1 MLDFLLTPAI
11 LGSMYIRRTSIK
23 SRKDGRQYYTYRL
36 VQSERTANGV
46 RQHTLINLGTDFSLP
61 RDQWPELSSRI
72 QEIISGQLHFFE
84 IPEEIEALAQNYAAR
99 IIQAQPRNKVDSD
112 QPDYREVDV
121 DSLEMIRPRSVSCEH
136 VALEAFDFL
145 KLGEELKS
153 LGFNGPQRAAA
164 TGTIIGRMCQPGS
177 ELATHYWLQNVS
189 GLGELID
196 YDFNKINL
204 YQMYKVSDQLLH
216 NKEAIE
222 NHLYLQEKNLFGFQ
236 ETITL
241 YDLTNT
247 YFEGSSKAN
256 KLAKHGHSKEKRSDC
271 PLVTLALMLD
281 SSGFPKCSQVF
292 EGNVSE
298 PSTLG
303 KMIKGL
309 ERKNLSSELFKP
321 SKATIV
327 MDAGI
332 ASEDNIKW
340 LKKNK
345 YPYVVVSRKHHREFN
360 EDEAVVVKQ
369 DNDCTVKVQKVIDSE
384 NDEVLLYCHSTRR
397 EKKEQAIN
405 DRFTMRFEEAISKL
419 EAGLHKKGCLKKYD
433 KILEKIGRLKQQY
446 SKAAKHYKIEVS
458 KDEKNGNAVKIL
470 WTRQTSAD
478 TKDSLPGVY
487 CLRTTHTELDEVAL
501 WRTYTML
508 TDLEA
513 VFRSLKSEL
522 GMRPVFHH
530 ITKRVTGH
538 LFISVLAYHLV
549 HSIRYRLKKSG
560 INSSWS
566 DLKKQLTGQS
576 RVTVSMQCRNEN
588 VVHVRKSTRP
598 EPRHQKIY
606 SALGLC
612 SLPGKTIKTTIKKT
626 NKSSAI
632 TKILKK

>member
-1 MLDFLLTPAI
+1 MLI
-11 LGSMYIRRTSIK
+11 NMYIRKTTIK

-36 VQSERTANGV
+36 VQSERTAKGV
-46 RQHTLINLGTDFSLP
+46 SQHTLINHGTGFSLP
-61 RDQWPELSSRI
+61 RDQWQELSSRI
-72 QEIISGQLHFFE
+72 QEIISGQLSFFKNS
-84 IPEEIEALAQNYAAR
+84 EEIEELAQNCAAR
-99 IIQAQPRNKVDSD
+99 IIQAQHKNKAENN

-121 DSLEMIRPRSVSCEH
+121 DSLEMLRPRSVSCEH
-136 VALEAFDFL
+136 VALEAFNFL
-145 KLGEELKS
+145 KLGEELKA
-153 LGFNGPQRAAA
+153 LGFNGPQLA
-164 TGTIIGRMCQPGS
+164 TAIGTIIGRMCQPGS
-177 ELATHYWLQNVS
+177 ELATHYWLRNVS

-204 YQMYKVSDQLLH
+204 YKMYKISDQLLN

-222 NHLYLQEKNLFGFQ
+222 NHLYSQEKNLFGFQ

-256 KLAKHGHSKEKRSDC
+256 KLGKRGHSKEKRSDC
-271 PLVTLALMLD
+271 PLVTLALVLD
-281 SSGFPKCSQVF
+281 SSGFPKRSKIF

-298 PSTLG
+298 PSTLK

-309 ERKNLSSELFKP
+309 ERKNLSPELFKP

-332 ASEDNIKW
+332 ATENNIKW
-340 LKKNK
+340 LRENS
-345 YPYVVVSRKHHREFN
+345 YPYIVVSRKHYREFN

-369 DNDCTVKVQKVIDSE
+369 DNECTVKVQKVIDLE
-384 NDEVLLYCHSTRR
+384 NDEVLLYCHSSKR

-405 DRFTMRFEEAISKL
+405 DRFTIRFEEVICKL
-419 EAGLHKKGCLKKYD
+419 ESGLHKKGCLKKYD
-433 KILEKIGRLKQQY
+433 KVLEKIGRLKQQY

-458 KDEKNGNAVKIL
+458 KNEKSGDAVKIL
-470 WTRQTSAD
+470 WTRQPVGN

-487 CLRTTHTELDEVAL
+487 CLRTTHIEFDEATL

-522 GMRPVFHH
+522 GMRPVFHQ

-538 LFISVLAYHLV
+538 LFISVIAYHLI
-549 HSIRYRLKKSG
+549 HSIRYRLKKTD

-566 DLKKQLTGQS
+566 DLRKHLAGQN
-576 RVTVSMQCRNEN
+576 RVTVSMQCRNGN

-598 EPRHQKIY
+598 ESRQQKIY
-606 SALGLC
+606 SVLGLS
-612 SLPGKTIKTTIKKT
+612 SLPGRTIKTTIKK
-626 NKSSAI
+626 
-632 TKILKK
+632 

>member
-1 MLDFLLTPAI
+1 MLFE
-11 LGSMYIRRTSIK
+11 RTTIK

-36 VQSERTANGV
+36 VQSERTAKGV
-46 RQHTLINLGTDFSLP
+46 SQRTLINLGTGFSLP

-72 QEIISGQLHFFE
+72 QEIISGQQSFFK
-84 IPEEIEALAQNYAAR
+84 ISEEIEVLAQNYAAQ
-99 IIQAQPRNKVDSD
+99 IIHAQHKNKAENN
-112 QPDYREVDV
+112 QPDYREIDV
-121 DSLEMIRPRSVSCEH
+121 DSLKMFRPRSVSCEH
-136 VALEAFDFL
+136 VALEAFDLL
-145 KLGEELKS
+145 KFGEKLKA
-153 LGFNGPQRAAA
+153 LGFNGPQLAAA

-177 ELATHYWLQNVS
+177 ELATHYWLRNVS

-204 YQMYKVSDQLLH
+204 YKMYKISDQLLN

-222 NHLYLQEKNLFGFQ
+222 NHLYLQEKNLFEFQ

-247 YFEGSSKAN
+247 YFEGSSNAN
-256 KLAKHGHSKEKRSDC
+256 KLGKRGHSKEKRSDC
-271 PLVTLALMLD
+271 PLVTLALVLD
-281 SSGFPKCSQVF
+281 SSGFPKRSKVF

-298 PSTLG
+298 PSTLK
-303 KMIKGL
+303 KMIVGL
-309 ERKNLSSELFKP
+309 ERKNLSPELFKP

-332 ASEDNIKW
+332 ATEDNIKW
-340 LKKNK
+340 LRENS
-345 YPYVVVSRKHHREFN
+345 YPYIVVSRKHHREFN

-369 DNDCTVKVQKVIDSE
+369 DNDCTVKVQKIIDSE
-384 NDEVLLYCHSTRR
+384 NDEVLLYCHSTKR

-405 DRFTMRFEEAISKL
+405 DRFTIRFEKAIGKL
-419 EAGLHKKGCLKKYD
+419 ESGLHKKGCLKKYD
-433 KILEKIGRLKQQY
+433 KVLEKIGRLKQQY

-458 KDEKNGNAVKIL
+458 KNEKSGDAVKIL
-470 WTRQTSAD
+470 WTRQTLVD
-478 TKDSLPGVY
+478 TTDSLPGVY
-487 CLRTTHTELDEVAL
+487 CLRTTHMEFDEATL

-522 GMRPVFHH
+522 GMRPVFHQ

-538 LFISVLAYHLV
+538 LFISVIAYHLV
-549 HSIRYRLKKSG
+549 HSIRYRLKKTG
-560 INSSWS
+560 INNSWS
-566 DLKKQLTGQS
+566 DLRKQLAGQN
-576 RVTVSMQCRNEN
+576 RVTVSMQCRNDN

-598 EPRHQKIY
+598 EPRQQKIY
-606 SALGLC
+606 SALELS
-612 SLPGKTIKTTIKKT
+612 SLPGRTIKTTIKK